1 MYNHNPGPGTTNGT
15 SNNGFQL
22 YFPSYI
28 FKPSPTQ
35 YMGYPSKLQNY
46 YSQIGINLV
55 SPPGAYLIDSTLPLT
70 TAFNLYT
77 TPGNNQFLGSF
88 DTSTKNTNRFYS
100 ITNSSGTYGLNES
113 IEGGSFMFGTT
124 TPTAQTKGY
133 YFTKIYP
140 TGTTISMSVSNRI
153 VMRSDRLPSGDSLK
167 TYLNNTLL
175 LQQNN
180 NITIYSFTENGVA
193 SSGPSL
199 FTPSYGGGDGLSDEN
214 AYNSVLNSFTC
225 NGIARLE
232 CYEKAGL
239 ALTVN
244 QSCKNNDSIENGCYI
259 FVKKPF
265 TDLFN
270 GKDFK
275 SMNEYIYRFRFNYGL
290 CQGVLSNVFNNNW
303 INGNLYAYPFKVD
316 TIFGSNN
323 KVKLRKYP
331 RNLVVLHEETNNF
344 YYRSS
349 PYNESTNSFIGSLG
363 NQPTSGGNE
372 LNLKTPTTILN
383 MGPREA
389 FLKEISLNNNFDG
402 YNMIKMPQTTYN
414 DLSEMINFFS
424 IIRLTDSGGFLQKM
438 FGNQITR
445 LFSRSGRKVDADF
458 AQSSAINSQIGVIP
472 FDADFYATSGTSFGN
487 TGVDFPVIAAEFNG
501 TVPAAAGGGNSNM
514 IMMGIY
520 FSSSTEDMQIRDY
533 ITPGRVIRYNT
544 GLNQFAYDYTP
555 IKSQVVPNYK
565 WNINPGLSIFG
576 SQTNEWA
583 TDGISIKALHYQ
595 KMERYSSDYPKGA
608 TGSYAGSDAYNA
620 RGYLFSVSNLTATG
634 GNAIYQLTPATTP
647 NPALGGAPWYFYF
660 GAKKGATAINKF
672 YTTYIGET
680 ELNG

>member
-1 MYNHNPGPGTTNGT
+1 
-15 SNNGFQL
+15 
-22 YFPSYI
+22 
-28 FKPSPTQ
+28 
-35 YMGYPSKLQNY
+35 
-46 YSQIGINLV
+46 
-55 SPPGAYLIDSTLPLT
+55 
-70 TAFNLYT
+70 
-77 TPGNNQFLGSF
+77 
-88 DTSTKNTNRFYS
+88 
-100 ITNSSGTYGLNES
+100 
-113 IEGGSFMFGTT
+113 
-124 TPTAQTKGY
+124 
-133 YFTKIYP
+133 
-140 TGTTISMSVSNRI
+140 
-153 VMRSDRLPSGDSLK
+153 
-167 TYLNNTLL
+167 
-175 LQQNN
+175 
-180 NITIYSFTENGVA
+180 
-193 SSGPSL
+193 
-199 FTPSYGGGDGLSDEN
+199 
-214 AYNSVLNSFTC
+214 
-225 NGIARLE
+225 
-232 CYEKAGL
+232 
-239 ALTVN
+239 
-244 QSCKNNDSIENGCYI
+244 
-259 FVKKPF
+259 
-265 TDLFN
+265 
-270 GKDFK
+270 
-275 SMNEYIYRFRFNYGL
+275 
-290 CQGVLSNVFNNNW
+290 
-303 INGNLYAYPFKVD
+303 VD

-323 KVKLRKYP
+323 KVSRRKYP

-349 PYNESTNSFIGSLG
+349 PYDESTNSFIGSAG
-363 NQPTSGGNE
+363 NQSSSGGNQR
-372 LNLKTPTTILN
+372 NLKTPTTILN

-402 YNMIKMPQTTYN
+402 YNMVKMPQTTYK

-533 ITPGRVIRYNT
+533 ITPGRVIRYDTGANT
-544 GLNQFAYDYTP
+544 FVYDYTP

-565 WNINPGLSIFG
+565 WNINPGSSIFG
-576 SQTNEWA
+576 SQTNEWDTA
-583 TDGISIKALHYQ
+583 GLPFFEALPFQ
-595 KMERYSSDYPKGA
+595 KMERYNDNFPKGA
-608 TGSYAGSDAYNA
+608 TGSYAGPDAYNA

-660 GAKKGATAINKF
+660 GVKKGATAINKF

-680 ELNG
+680 TLNG

>member
-1 MYNHNPGPGTTNGT
+1 VFSQTN
-15 SNNGFQL
+15 
-22 YFPSYI
+22 
-28 FKPSPTQ
+28 
-35 YMGYPSKLQNY
+35 
-46 YSQIGINLV
+46 
-55 SPPGAYLIDSTLPLT
+55 
-70 TAFNLYT
+70 
-77 TPGNNQFLGSF
+77 
-88 DTSTKNTNRFYS
+88 NRFYS
-100 ITNSSGTYGLNES
+100 VTNSSGTYDSTES
-113 IEGGSFMFGTT
+113 IEGGSFMYGTTT
-124 TPTAQTKGY
+124 TPTTGY

-140 TGTTISMSVSNRI
+140 TGTTISMSDSNRI
-153 VMRSDRLPSGDSLK
+153 IMKSDRLPSGDSLK

-180 NITIYSFTENGVA
+180 NISIYSFTETGVI
-193 SSGPSL
+193 SSGPTL
-199 FTPSYGGGDGLSDEN
+199 FTPSYGGGDELSDGN

-225 NGIARLE
+225 SGIAQLD
-232 CYEKAGL
+232 CYEGVGL
-239 ALTVN
+239 GLIVN
-244 QSCKNNDSIENGCYI
+244 PSCKNSDSVENGCYI
-259 FVKKPF
+259 FVKEP
-265 TDLFN
+265 LL
-270 GKDFK
+270 GLGSDFK
-275 SMNEYIYRFRFNYGL
+275 LMNEYIYRFRFNYGL

-323 KVKLRKYP
+323 QVSRRKYP

-349 PYNESTNSFIGSLG
+349 PYDESTNSFIGSTG
-363 NQPTSGGNE
+363 NQIGRGGNE
-372 LNLKTPTTILN
+372 RNLKTPTTILN

-402 YNMIKMPQTTYN
+402 YNMVKMPQTTYK

-424 IIRLTDSGGFLQKM
+424 IIRLTDSGGFLKQM

-472 FDADFYATSGTSFGN
+472 FDSDFYTTSGTTFGT
-487 TGVDFPVIAAEFNG
+487 TGVDFSVIAAQFNG
-501 TVPAAAGGGNSNM
+501 TIPVAAGGGGNSNM

-583 TDGISIKALHYQ
+583 TDGISIEALPYQ
-595 KMERYSSDYPKGA
+595 KKERYNDNFPKGA
-608 TGSYAGSDAYNA
+608 TGSYDGPDAYNA

-660 GAKKGATAINKF
+660 GVKKGATAINKF
-672 YTTYIGET
+672 YTAYIGET
-680 ELNG
+680 TLNE